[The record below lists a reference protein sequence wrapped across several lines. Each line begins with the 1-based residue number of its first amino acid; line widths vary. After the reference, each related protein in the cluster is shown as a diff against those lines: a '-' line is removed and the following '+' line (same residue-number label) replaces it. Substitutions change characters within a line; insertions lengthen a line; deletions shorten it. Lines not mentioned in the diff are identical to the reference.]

1 MPDVHNEAVMTT
13 SKDRLRPTMAS
24 APASLS
30 SMNRTL
36 LYTGFS
42 LCALFT
48 LTFVSTEAG
57 VIVHE
62 IKYLVGGA
70 CAAALI
76 LGVQQRAPLRYWI
89 ACAVT
94 AVLWIASIFVERAV
108 LPNIM
113 LLRYEILAL
122 SVIVSFLVML
132 IVFRVRPLF
141 YVALLTALS
150 GVVGVSLRSVWWGL
164 LAMLVMA
171 GTLGFCNYVVQLVL
185 DHRHE
190 FAALR
195 SRLSRFVR
203 TKEAAKILV
212 IWIPA
217 LVLAAAGFYLNW
229 KLQVLL
235 KEATYKY
242 EVINPEFVADDVV
255 IPRQESEEVEFDG
268 FRGTIVVNE
277 QLSEVQDCEITID
290 PPSVPARNRDLERDV
305 LHQVCELNRQGLVSY
320 ERELIEAKSAT
331 DDALDAIPFAVDAA
345 IEAGRPPTVVNR
357 VCEKARIKRIGSF
370 KGLCRGMLG
379 AVDDTIQGGFNN
391 IKQKSVA
398 AVIRRVDALAAA
410 GDAAYE
416 DAQALG
422 AQAVGDAFDQ
432 LELRVRQFFLLMAVM
447 KYLSYLILAAGL
459 IAAFQ
464 FVTGRVL
471 FDYQLDTK
479 LTPSGAAGRVPTFRL
494 SAIGKAQE
502 IPARMLQSIQLQEI
516 ALPNAATKSWPVWY
530 VKSDISREGD
540 DAYDRMWFP
549 QLLSCVVQRIRHGCY
564 ALSRI
569 ESKRPNEPPQAE
581 ISVPGDTLLV
591 VVRVLP
597 GQSIVFRMGSL
608 AAFSSGIRLKSVYST
623 HIGTHLLGL
632 GSFYPT
638 ARGDGYVVLKTQGTR
653 VAHSKNNTL
662 SYTRL
667 IAWDEAHEFSLMQ
680 NVSIFGVWMHEAS
693 LKLCSV
699 PKAAIFDE
707 SAPPKPTFLGRL
719 WRLFRYVL
727 LPF

>member
-1 MPDVHNEAVMTT
+1 M
-13 SKDRLRPTMAS
+13 S
-24 APASLS
+24 
-30 SMNRTL
+30 RTL
-36 LYTGFS
+36 LYVGFS

-48 LTFVSTEAG
+48 LAFVSAETG

-89 ACAVT
+89 ACAAA
-94 AVLWIASIFVERAV
+94 AVMWIASIFVERAA
-108 LPNIM
+108 LPNII
-113 LLRYEILAL
+113 LLRYEIVAL
-122 SVIVSFLVML
+122 SVIVSFLAML
-132 IVFRVRPLF
+132 IVFRVRPLA
-141 YVALLTALS
+141 YVGFLAALS
-150 GVVGVSLRSVWWGL
+150 IVVGVSLRSVWWGL
-164 LAMLVMA
+164 LALLVMTS
-171 GTLGFCNYVVQLVL
+171 TLCFCNYIVQLVL

-190 FAALR
+190 FATLR

-203 TKEAAKILV
+203 TKEATKILM

-229 KLQVLL
+229 KLQVLF
-235 KEATYKY
+235 KEATYEY
-242 EVINPEFVADDVV
+242 EVINPEFVADTVL
-255 IPRQESEEVEFDG
+255 IPRQESEEVEFEG
-268 FRGTIVVNE
+268 FKGTIVINE
-277 QLSEVQDCEITID
+277 QRSEVQDCEVAID
-290 PPSVPARNRDLERDV
+290 PPSTPARNRDLERDV
-305 LHQVCELNRQGLVSY
+305 LHQVCELKRQGQVSY
-320 ERELIEAKSAT
+320 ERELMAAMNFA
-331 DDALDAIPFAVDAA
+331 DDAFGAVPPAVEAA

-357 VCEKARIKRIGSF
+357 VCEKARIKHVGSF

-379 AVDDTIQGGFNN
+379 AVDDTVQGAFNN

-398 AVIRRVDALAAA
+398 AVARRVDALAAA
-410 GDAAYE
+410 ADASYE
-416 DAQALG
+416 DAEALG
-422 AQAVGDAFDQ
+422 GEAVRDAFDQ
-432 LELRVRQFFLLMAVM
+432 LELRIRQAFLLMAVL
-447 KYLSYLILAAGL
+447 KYLSYMVLAGGL

-471 FDYQLDTK
+471 FDYQLESK
-479 LTPSGAAGRVPTFRL
+479 LAPGHATGRVPTFRL

-502 IPARMLQSIQLQEI
+502 LPARMLQSVQLHEI

-540 DAYDRMWFP
+540 DAYDRMRFP
-549 QLLSCVVQRIRHGCY
+549 QPLSCVVQRIRHRCY
-564 ALSRI
+564 ALSII
-569 ESKRPNEPPQAE
+569 ESKRSNEPPQAE
-581 ISVPGDTLLV
+581 LSVPGDTLLV
-591 VVRVLP
+591 VMRVLP

-608 AAFSSGIRLKSVYST
+608 AAFSSGIQLKSVYST

-638 ARGDGYVVLKTQGTR
+638 ARGNGYVILKTQGTR

-680 NVSIFGVWMHEAS
+680 NVSVYGVWMHEAS

-707 SAPPKPTFLGRL
+707 SAPPKPTFIGRL
-719 WRLFRYVL
+719 WRLFRYAL